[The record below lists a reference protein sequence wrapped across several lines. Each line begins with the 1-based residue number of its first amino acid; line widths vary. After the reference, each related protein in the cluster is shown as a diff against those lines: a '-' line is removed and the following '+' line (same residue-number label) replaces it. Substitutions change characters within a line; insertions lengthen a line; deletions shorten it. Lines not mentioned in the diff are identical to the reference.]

1 MADQVK
7 DSPVSASGS
16 PGTSGAASASAPGE
30 PQQVTRTRANP
41 VLAWLSPKRIGA
53 VYVWIAIIIV
63 FSIWEPNQF
72 PTWQTVKTVLNQNTV
87 SGIIAL
93 ALIVPL
99 SSRVFDL
106 SIGYILGLATAL
118 TAYLLT
124 ATSIPLSLCIVITV
138 AAGLG
143 VGILNGT
150 IVVPLKIDSFIGTL
164 ASGAVL
170 SAVIILITGDLDIS
184 GLRLTT
190 DIAKLSNSV
199 GGIQY
204 PVFILLAL
212 GLVLWWLMSHTV
224 TGRRLYA
231 TGFNDEA
238 ARLTGVPIA
247 RLRFMA
253 LIVSALVSTLAGIV
267 LVSQIQSASPDL
279 GPPYLLDAY
288 AAAFLGATQIR
299 PGRFNVWGTVIG
311 VFMIATG
318 QTGLSQ
324 VGAPIWAGDLFTGIV
339 LLLALGITN
348 LERGTAARRWM
359 ANRRDR
365 VASGEAAP
373 TTSTEAGASS

>member
-1 MADQVK
+1 MTDQVK
-7 DSPVSASGS
+7 KADISASEAIAGPGS
-16 PGTSGAASASAPGE
+16 SE
-30 PQQVTRTRANP
+30 PSEPPRVMRAQANP

-63 FSIWEPNQF
+63 FSIWEPSHF
-72 PTWQTVKTVLNQNTV
+72 PTLTTVKTVLNQNTV

-118 TAYLLT
+118 IAYLLT
-124 ATSIPLSLCIVITV
+124 HTSIPLSLCIVMTV

-190 DIAKLSNSV
+190 DIAKLSSSV

-204 PVFILLAL
+204 PVFIMLVL
-212 GLVLWWLMSHTV
+212 GLILWWLMSHTV

-247 RLRFMA
+247 RLRFIG
-253 LIVSALVSTLAGIV
+253 LVVSALVSTLAGIV

-324 VGAPIWAGDLFTGIV
+324 VGAPAWAGDMFTGIV
-339 LLLALGITN
+339 LLLALGVTN
-348 LERGTAARRWM
+348 LERGTAARRWIT
-359 ANRRDR
+359 NRRER
-365 VASGEAAP
+365 VASGESAP
-373 TTSTEAGASS
+373 VATKPGASS